1 MIQIQKIILSVL
13 VIFLAAG
20 AIKAQKIAM
29 RNVQEGFN
37 SMLKKDDVHNGF
49 LQIKSADGTLN
60 WKFIDG
66 TFQDGTEVSEA
77 NSFHAASVGKMFTAT
92 LIMKLAEEGKLQ
104 LDDFIS
110 AHLPPETVGG
120 LHVYEGEDYSQ
131 KITIAQLLQHTSG
144 LPDYILDTPKD
155 GSPNIMTLALQNS
168 SKFWKVEECLAFSK
182 EKLGAHFLPGQGYY
196 YTDTEYILLGLIIE
210 SKYQK
215 ELDQVFLD
223 AFFEPLAM
231 KNTAMFMRSEAMSP
245 STRLAELYVDE
256 VEISTY
262 ASLSIDWAGG
272 GLVTTTEDLLKFQQ
286 ALFAG
291 EIVSDVSLRKM
302 QNWIR
307 ESEGMYYGYGLRKI
321 DFKEL
326 SSSLPPMTLI
336 GHSGANASFSFFCPE
351 RSIFVVGTFNQTNRM
366 EDAIRFL
373 INTMTTLKIDAEKN
387 EP

>member
-1 MIQIQKIILSVL
+1 
-13 VIFLAAG
+13 
-20 AIKAQKIAM
+20 
-29 RNVQEGFN
+29 
-37 SMLKKDDVHNGF
+37 
-49 LQIKSADGTLN
+49 
-60 WKFIDG
+60 
-66 TFQDGTEVSEA
+66 
-77 NSFHAASVGKMFTAT
+77 
-92 LIMKLAEEGKLQ
+92 
-104 LDDFIS
+104 
-110 AHLPPETVGG
+110 
-120 LHVYEGEDYSQ
+120 
-131 KITIAQLLQHTSG
+131 
-144 LPDYILDTPKD
+144 
-155 GSPNIMTLALQNS
+155 LQNS

-291 EIVSDVSLRKM
+291 ESVGDVSLRKM

-326 SSSLPPMTLI
+326 SNSLPPMTLI
-336 GHSGANASFSFFCPE
+336 GHSGANASFLFFCPE
-351 RSIFVVGTFNQTNRM
+351 LSIFVVGTFNQTNRM

-373 INTMTTLKIDAEKN
+373 ITTMTTLKIDAEKN